1 MTFNLEAARSW
12 GKNSERNYDRLKER
26 GNREKNERLQN
37 RAYTRGR
44 DAYSYGQ
51 RREKSV
57 QPNIIFIVTDDQD
70 EVLGLYT
77 VRVNNVKLRSF
88 WMPENFAVI
97 HLKFKLKAQT

>member
-1 MTFNLEAARSW
+1 MATVYKQRIFQFGLCILFCMTFTLDTARSW
-12 GKNSERNYDRLKER
+12 NKNSERNYDRLKER
-26 GNREKNERLQN
+26 GHKDRDRLGN

-70 EVLGLYT
+70 ELLGLY
-77 VRVNNVKLRSF
+77 
-88 WMPENFAVI
+88 PYEA
-97 HLKFKLKAQT
+97 